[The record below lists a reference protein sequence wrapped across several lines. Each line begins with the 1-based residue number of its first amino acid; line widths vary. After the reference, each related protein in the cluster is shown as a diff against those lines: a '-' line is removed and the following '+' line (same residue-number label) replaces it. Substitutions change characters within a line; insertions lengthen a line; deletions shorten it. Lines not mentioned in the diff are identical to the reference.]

1 MRNQN
6 IFFSDI
12 SEIGLAKQP
21 VSHTPTKLSRGAK
34 VNEIRDIKDIAKA
47 VREYVKK
54 KYPNCKFSVSIERY
68 SGGQSM
74 TVSLQEAD
82 FNPLTDEIYWEK
94 SSDGNKYFTVNQYHL
109 EKSDKLTPKAISVLK
124 DVRDF
129 YNQFNYNHSD
139 PQTDYFNVRFYET
152 LTIGKWDKGFV
163 QVAKKSKT
171 PRTPR
176 PAPEKGG
183 EQPKYAVGSK
193 IMYKTSRGSESGK
206 VLGSKFLASKDSY
219 LYEIENPRGD
229 TYRIWESNIISEM
242 PQPKEKWDDEQYEMF
257 KNWIENERP
266 IIEELST
273 KNLFRA
279 TSVEDGEFVIEN
291 LLSND
296 RISFT
301 PTNLFDNFF
310 QKFMF
315 NYTNDLYSKKLKYI
329 WVKWSEHADLDT
341 GMYLTWDSFQN
352 KLKTLNLDYD
362 GYAKTKVTIVWENYR
377 AIIDRIDIGKSDG
390 DFDPNREFIGDYLR
404 NQTSAYFWSNFSGE
418 RTKEALWRDK
428 EEMPELPKGLFNV
441 GQIVTIKGQTDK
453 YSILSIINYEGK
465 IFYEVQRLVDGGT
478 AYLPET
484 ALELAIEDKNPPSEK
499 IELPSTDKRTWNERF
514 NIGDQVKVRWDFS
527 TDMGNGLSE
536 VEYNSNANLFTITQ
550 SGEIKDFKRIQNPS
564 GFLYTL
570 NNGKTWEGKDLELA
584 LDDETLE
591 NKFTFKVGDVFR
603 RNMEDEKPPNTK
615 ITYTI
620 LSIGEEKT
628 QYRIDYLDKGTN
640 RLSTKSNEKITEE
653 ITNDWWIPYETIQEE
668 NNSLKEAISLLKDE
682 NDAMWDMYVS
692 SEDTNLRKELRET
705 SNGNSTIINDFSAD
719 LFFEPEKFMNDYFS
733 KATQKFGYDNSEI
746 SKEEFKKIVESE
758 EFINWFGDF
767 RKPVQE
773 AICSK
778 VLKLG
783 LADDKSAIREPLIVY
798 HGTWNKTHFSRFKF
812 KKFPVIYFATNKSYA
827 EWFAKLGTG
836 IIYQCF
842 LDIKYLC
849 DFRPL
854 GASSVTWSELSLF
867 LNKQYGFFLP
877 QKETKNAKLPVWAW
891 IRNDAP
897 NFDLINT
904 IKEQGFTGMAHIEDN
919 PQDILPNGEKNITT
933 AYMIFS
939 PEQAKLVRYVSTGNA
954 FTDIFF
960 MKKGGKVQNALI
972 DRIKNLKL

>member
-1 MRNQN
+1 MTNKD
-6 IFFSDI
+6 IFFSNI
-12 SEIGLAKQP
+12 SEIGLTKQP
-21 VSHTPTKLSRGAK
+21 VSHAPTKLSRGAK
-34 VNEIRDIKDIAKA
+34 VDEIRDIKDIAKA

-54 KYPNCKFSVSIERY
+54 KYPNCKFSVTTDRFA
-68 SGGQSM
+68 GGQSM
-74 TVSLQEAD
+74 TVSLKEAD
-82 FNPLTDEIYWEK
+82 FNPLIDESLWSV
-94 SSDGNKYFTVNQYHL
+94 SSDGNKYFSVNQYHF
-109 EKSDKLTPKAISVLK
+109 EKSDKLTPEAISVLK

-129 YNQFNYNHSD
+129 YNQYNYNHSD
-139 PQTDYFNVRFYET
+139 PQTDYFNTRFYET
-152 LTIGKWDKGFV
+152 LTIGQWDKGFI
-163 QVAKKSKT
+163 QVGKKSKT

-176 PAPEKGG
+176 PTPEKGG
-183 EQPKYAVGSK
+183 EQPKYAVGTK
-193 IMYKTSRGSESGK
+193 IIYKTSKGSESGK

-219 LYEIENPRGD
+219 LYEIENPRGG
-229 TYRIWESNIISEM
+229 TYRIWESNIISAM
-242 PQPKEKWDDEQYEMF
+242 PQPKEKWDDKQYEMF
-257 KNWIENERP
+257 KNWIGISRP

-279 TSVEDGEFVIEN
+279 TTVEDGEFVIEN

-301 PTNLFDNFF
+301 PTNYYEEFF
-310 QKFMF
+310 KKFMF
-315 NYTNDLYSKKLKYI
+315 NYPNDTYSKKVKYI
-329 WVKWSEHADLDT
+329 WVWWSEHADLDT

-352 KLKTLNLDYD
+352 KLKTLNLDYG

-377 AIIDRIDIGKSDG
+377 TIIDRIDIGKMEG
-390 DFDPNREFIGDYLR
+390 DFDPNREFIGDYLSK
-404 NQTSAYFWSNFSGE
+404 QTQAHFWSNFSGE
-418 RTKEALWRDK
+418 RTKEALWRDT
-428 EEMPELPKGLFNV
+428 EEMPEFPKSLYNV
-441 GQIVTIKGQTDK
+441 GQTVRIKGRPEK
-453 YSILSIINYEGK
+453 YVITEVIPKGDDGVQLYEAKYTETGDL
-465 IFYEVQRLVDGGT
+465 FPLVENT
-478 AYLPET
+478 
-484 ALELAIEDKNPPSEK
+484 
-499 IELPSTDKRTWNERF
+499 
-514 NIGDQVKVRWDFS
+514 
-527 TDMGNGLSE
+527 
-536 VEYNSNANLFTITQ
+536 
-550 SGEIKDFKRIQNPS
+550 
-564 GFLYTL
+564 
-570 NNGKTWEGKDLELA
+570 LELA
-584 LDDETLE
+584 LEDETPE
-591 NKFTFKVGDVFR
+591 PKYRFKVGDVFR

-620 LSIGEEKT
+620 LSINEEKT
-628 QYRIDYLDKGTN
+628 QYRIDNLEEATK

-653 ITNDWWIPYETIQEE
+653 ITSGWWIPYEAVKEE

-733 KATQKFGYDNSEI
+733 KATQKFAYDNSEL

-767 RKPVQE
+767 RKPVQD

-783 LADDKSAIREPLIVY
+783 LADDKSAIKEPLIVY
-798 HGTWNKTHFSRFKF
+798 HGTWNKAHYSRFKF
-812 KKFPVIYFATNKSYA
+812 SKFPVMYFATNKSYA

-836 IIYQCF
+836 IMYQCF
-842 LDIKYLC
+842 LDIKFLC

-854 GASSVTWSELSLF
+854 GVSNVTWDELSNF
-867 LNKQYGFFLP
+867 LKEQYGFSLP
-877 QKETKNAKLPVWAW
+877 ERETKGANLPVWAW

-897 NFDLINT
+897 NFALINT

-933 AYMIFS
+933 AYMIFN
-939 PEQAKLVRYVSTGNA
+939 PEQAKLVRYVATSNA

-960 MKKGGKVQNALI
+960 MKKGGKVQSALMQK
-972 DRIKNLKL
+972 IKNLKL

>member
-12 SEIGLAKQP
+12 SEIGLPKQP

-34 VNEIRDIKDIAKA
+34 VDEIRDIKDVAKA

-54 KYPNCKFSVSIERY
+54 KYPNCKFSVTIERFA
-68 SGGQSM
+68 GGQSM

-82 FNPLTDEIYWEK
+82 FNPLTNDAFWDK
-94 SSDGNKYFTVNQYHL
+94 GSDVNKYFSVNKYQF
-109 EKSDKLTPKAISVLK
+109 EKSDKLTDEAIAVLK

-129 YNQFNYNHSD
+129 YMQYNYDYSE
-139 PQTDYFNVRFYET
+139 PQSDYFNVRFYEDI
-152 LTIGKWDKGFV
+152 TIGKWDKGFI

-171 PRTPR
+171 SRTPR

-229 TYRIWESNIISEM
+229 TYRIWESNIIS
-242 PQPKEKWDDEQYEMF
+242 
-257 KNWIENERP
+257 
-266 IIEELST
+266 S
-273 KNLFRA
+273 
-279 TSVEDGEFVIEN
+279 
-291 LLSND
+291 
-296 RISFT
+296 
-301 PTNLFDNFF
+301 
-310 QKFMF
+310 
-315 NYTNDLYSKKLKYI
+315 
-329 WVKWSEHADLDT
+329 
-341 GMYLTWDSFQN
+341 
-352 KLKTLNLDYD
+352 
-362 GYAKTKVTIVWENYR
+362 
-377 AIIDRIDIGKSDG
+377 
-390 DFDPNREFIGDYLR
+390 
-404 NQTSAYFWSNFSGE
+404 
-418 RTKEALWRDK
+418 
-428 EEMPELPKGLFNV
+428 EEMPELPKTLFNV

-453 YSILSIINYEGK
+453 FSILSIINYEGE
-465 IFYEVQRLVDGGT
+465 ISYEVQRLVDGGT

-484 ALELAIEDKNPPSEK
+484 ALELAIEDKKPATPQNLFNVGQTVRIKGRPEKYVITEVIPKEKNGLQMYEAKYTETGDLFPLVENTLELVSEK

-527 TDMGNGLSE
+527 TDMGNGLSQ

-603 RNMEDEKPPNTK
+603 RNTEDEKPPNTK

-640 RLSTKSNEKITEE
+640 RLSTKSNETITEE
-653 ITNDWWIPYETIQEE
+653 ITNDWWIPYEFIQVE
-668 NNSLKEAISLLKDE
+668 NNSLQEAISQLRDE
-682 NDAMWDMYVS
+682 NDAMSEMYLN
-692 SEDTNLRKELRET
+692 SEDPSLRKELRES
-705 SNGNSTIINDFSAD
+705 SNENSTAINDFSAD
-719 LFFEPEKFMNDYFS
+719 LFFEPQKFMNQYFNR
-733 KATQKFGYDNSEI
+733 ATEKFSYDNSEL
-746 SKEEFKKIVESE
+746 SNEEFAKIIESD

-767 RKPVQE
+767 RKPISEKNLV
-773 AICSK
+773 SK
-778 VLKLG
+778 VVG
-783 LADDKSAIREPLIVY
+783 LDDTRQPLIVY

-960 MKKGGKVQNALI
+960 MKNGGKLQNALI